1 MLKNSKKSEYYQNFY
16 RFHVLNLMKLFAMAG
31 VVKSGCVSSSYLNNT
46 SFLFIGALIIACA
59 IESCGL
65 HRRIALFALK
75 SVGSNPR
82 WMLFSTMIIAWILGM
97 FISNTATTAMMLPIV
112 EQILKELGED
122 DVKTVEVM
130 DAEAEALE
138 AVVSSGDDMVMKS
151 VDNAAFEKERVAG
164 EEAVS
169 ELVKEI
175 KLDEAEFVIE
185 TDDDREFWKNYR
197 VVLQKCHTNLQLL
210 FKMN

>member
-1 MLKNSKKSEYYQNFY
+1 
-16 RFHVLNLMKLFAMAG
+16 
-31 VVKSGCVSSSYLNNT
+31 
-46 SFLFIGALIIACA
+46 
-59 IESCGL
+59 
-65 HRRIALFALK
+65 
-75 SVGSNPR
+75 
-82 WMLFSTMIIAWILGM
+82 MIIAWILGM